1 MIVVPDTNVW
11 LMWSEKLGWEKSFPA
26 NVGQPSVLVATIVL
40 QELLAGARNTAEREY
55 FTALFRLA
63 CRYRKVINPPAAAWV
78 LSGLT
83 LAKLARRRRLGAAR
97 LRSLRN
103 DVLLAAT
110 ALAHG
115 AAVLTYHRADFTLI
129 STVLPVEFLAPERAG

>member
-11 LMWSEKLGWEKSFPA
+11 LMWSGKPGWEKSFPA
-26 NVGQPSVLVATIVL
+26 GAGQPSVLVATIVL
-40 QELLAGARNTAEREY
+40 QELLAGARNAAEREY

-63 CRYRKVINPPAAAWV
+63 RRYRKVINPPAAAWV

-83 LAKLARRRRLGAAR
+83 LAKLARHRRLGAAR

-115 AAVLTYHRADFTLI
+115 ATVLTYNRADFTLI
-129 STVLPVEFLAPERAG
+129 SKVLPVEFRAPERAG